1 MIKGAIGHI
10 HPSWLDK
17 LKLEIKKPYFD
28 ELSNY
33 IEKECKNETIYPS
46 INNIFKAFNT
56 PFNKIKVVIIG
67 QDPYHGKNQAN
78 GLSFSVN
85 KGEKIPPSLKNIF
98 KELKTDLNKE
108 IPNHGDLTQWSE
120 QGVFL
125 LNATLTVKEKSPGSH
140 QNKGWETFTDKCI
153 EKLSQD
159 REGIVFLLWGN
170 YAKQKST
177 LINQQKH
184 YILETTHPSPF
195 SAHRGFLGCKHF
207 SKTNDLLKQQNKPII
222 SW

>member
-1 MIKGAIGHI
+1 MIKGAIGNI

-85 KGEKIPPSLKNIF
+85 KVEKIPPSLKNIF

-140 QNKGWETFTDKCI
+140 QKKGWETFTDKCI
-153 EKLSQD
+153 EKLSQE

-170 YAKQKST
+170 FAKQKSE
-177 LINQQKH
+177 LIDTTKH
-184 YILETTHPSPF
+184 FILETTHPSPF

>member
-1 MIKGAIGHI
+1 MIKGAIRNI

-17 LKLEIKKPYFD
+17 LKLELKKPYFS

-46 INNIFKAFNT
+46 INNVFKAFNT

-85 KGEKIPPSLKNIF
+85 KGEKIPQSLKNIF

-140 QNKGWETFTDKCI
+140 QKKGWETFTDKCI
-153 EKLSQD
+153 EKLSQE

-170 YAKQKST
+170 FAKQKSE
-177 LINQQKH
+177 LIDTTKH
-184 YILETTHPSPF
+184 FILETTHPSPF